1 MSSPRYALSPGP
13 GMPESHRI
21 PKRIMTRKT
30 PLRVETIPDVQET
43 ARMRIDKPGVGFDPT
58 PYGEKIGGGV
68 YGQIYRC
75 RVTKNFMEDLK
86 RGFNA
91 GGVKVFESFPAIG
104 SFVIVKVV
112 RQKRKTTA
120 KEFFE
125 ESAHENTV
133 HSKLATQQC
142 SSSALACISNFVP
155 EFYVSFVTK
164 LDKAHECI
172 TLMGSAGMT
181 TIKNARKAGVSAEF
195 YARVEQAVCALWL
208 AGYIHGDLHLQN
220 VMTDDKGN
228 VKLVDFGFAAKM
240 PESFVTFI
248 SQGVKKRIQEGST
261 KSLGDLWT
269 EGKMNGTQ
277 TVVDYSNR
285 LMKGRDYDWYNPD
298 YKSLRRIYNDIPRG
312 GTKLLPGIRSKL
324 WGIPMG
330 MRGSPLE
337 NGEIRQSPVA
347 PRKQWVPANGK
358 YWADENTPSTYKSPS
373 PRRMTPPAL
382 PLPRLLSKT
391 LPVLP
396 KTPPPKKLAPADRL
410 NKVNAKGRKVYRDI
424 VGRTYVEQNGK
435 KVYVKKLF
443 TPKRNVAVAPIA
455 PKIAPAV
462 APKIAPAPPGRSPM
476 INTEKVDAKKRK
488 VFRNS
493 KGRTYVKQG
502 DKKVFVKKLFTPKRN
517 SPVPTDGFKIAKTW
531 QEAYDNG
538 VRVGQK
544 FTDEAEI
551 KKYKAEVAARWPR
564 ILVEKFADGF
574 LAGSTWGKNMNLD
587 EKPPKAQKKER
598 RVTIR
603 KPRTEAQ
610 AFADGVRIARA
621 KDGKAR
627 EYQDYVYD
635 HWDRAMVESFDR
647 GLNEGYGHR
656 VVDKPETPPSPY
668 RSPVVAMKSPSINT
682 QKVNAKKR
690 KVFRDTKGR
699 TFVKQD
705 GKKVYVKKL
714 FTPK

>member
-21 PKRIMTRKT
+21 PKRIMLRKT

-43 ARMRIDKPGVGFDPT
+43 ARMKINRPGVGFDPT
-58 PYGEKIGGGV
+58 PYGERVGGGV
-68 YGQIYRC
+68 YGKIYRC

-86 RGFNA
+86 RAFNA

-112 RQKRKTTA
+112 RQKRKTTVE
-120 KEFFE
+120 EFFE

-172 TLMGSAGMT
+172 TLMGSAGVT

-195 YARVEQAVCALWL
+195 YARAEQAICALWL

-220 VMTDDKGN
+220 IMTDDKGN

-248 SQGVKKRIQEGST
+248 SQGVKQMIQEGST

-347 PRKQWVPANGK
+347 PP
-358 YWADENTPSTYKSPS
+358 
-373 PRRMTPPAL
+373 
-382 PLPRLLSKT
+382 
-391 LPVLP
+391 
-396 KTPPPKKLAPADRL
+396 
-410 NKVNAKGRKVYRDI
+410 
-424 VGRTYVEQNGK
+424 
-435 KVYVKKLF
+435 
-443 TPKRNVAVAPIA
+443 
-455 PKIAPAV
+455 
-462 APKIAPAPPGRSPM
+462 
-476 INTEKVDAKKRK
+476 
-488 VFRNS
+488 
-493 KGRTYVKQG
+493 
-502 DKKVFVKKLFTPKRN
+502 
-517 SPVPTDGFKIAKTW
+517 
-531 QEAYDNG
+531 
-538 VRVGQK
+538 
-544 FTDEAEI
+544 
-551 KKYKAEVAARWPR
+551 
-564 ILVEKFADGF
+564 
-574 LAGSTWGKNMNLD
+574 
-587 EKPPKAQKKER
+587 
-598 RVTIR
+598 
-603 KPRTEAQ
+603 
-610 AFADGVRIARA
+610 
-621 KDGKAR
+621 
-627 EYQDYVYD
+627 
-635 HWDRAMVESFDR
+635 
-647 GLNEGYGHR
+647 
-656 VVDKPETPPSPY
+656 
-668 RSPVVAMKSPSINT
+668 
-682 QKVNAKKR
+682 
-690 KVFRDTKGR
+690 
-699 TFVKQD
+699 
-705 GKKVYVKKL
+705 
-714 FTPK
+714 

>member
-1 MSSPRYALSPGP
+1 M
-13 GMPESHRI
+13 
-21 PKRIMTRKT
+21 K
-30 PLRVETIPDVQET
+30 
-43 ARMRIDKPGVGFDPT
+43 IDKPGVGFDPT
-58 PYGEKIGGGV
+58 PYGERVGGGV
-68 YGQIYRC
+68 YGKIYRC
-75 RVTKNFMEDLK
+75 RVTENFMKDLK
-86 RGFNA
+86 IAFNA

-112 RQKRKTTA
+112 KQKYKTTV
-120 KEFFE
+120 KEFFD
-125 ESAHENTV
+125 ESARENTV

-164 LDKAHECI
+164 MARTKTHECI

-181 TIKNARKAGVSAEF
+181 TVKNSRKTGVSAEF
-195 YARVEQAVCALWL
+195 YARAEQAVCALWL
-208 AGYIHGDLHLQN
+208 AGYIHGDLHLEN
-220 VMTDDKGN
+220 IMADDKGN
-228 VKLVDFGFAAKM
+228 VKLIDFGFAAKM

-248 SQGVKKRIQEGST
+248 SQGVKQMIQSGSD

-285 LMKGRDYDWYNPD
+285 LMKGRDYTWYNPD

-337 NGEIRQSPVA
+337 NGEIRQS

-410 NKVNAKGRKVYRDI
+410 NKVNAKGRKVFKNI

-443 TPKRNVAVAPIA
+443 TPKRNAVVAPVV
-455 PKIAPAV
+455 KIAPAAPV
-462 APKIAPAPPGRSPM
+462 AKPQSPGRSPM

-488 VFRNS
+488 VFRDS

-517 SPVPTDGFKIAKTW
+517 SPVPNDGFKIAKTT
-531 QEAYDNG
+531 QDAYDDG
-538 VRVGQK
+538 IRVGQK

-551 KKYKAEVAARWPR
+551 KKYKAKVAAQWPR
-564 ILVEKFADGF
+564 ELIEKFADGF
-574 LAGSTWGKNMNLD
+574 LAGTTWGKNTD
-587 EKPPKAQKKER
+587 FDAKPSPKARKKER
-598 RVTIR
+598 RVSIR
-603 KPRTEAQ
+603 QPKTEAQ

-627 EYQDYVYD
+627 EYQEYVYD
-635 HWDRAMVESFDR
+635 HWNRGMVESFDR
-647 GLNEGYGHR
+647 GLNAGYER
-656 VVDKPETPPSPY
+656 AS
-668 RSPVVAMKSPSINT
+668 SPVPPKTSPAKSPSINT

>member
-21 PKRIMTRKT
+21 PKRIMLRKT

-58 PYGEKIGGGV
+58 PYGERIGGGV
-68 YGQIYRC
+68 YGKIYRC
-75 RVTKNFMEDLK
+75 RVTKNFTEDLK
-86 RGFNA
+86 RAFNA

-112 RQKRKTTA
+112 RQKRKTKD

-164 LDKAHECI
+164 LDDKVHECI

-195 YARVEQAVCALWL
+195 YARAEQAICALWL

-220 VMTDDKGN
+220 IMTDDKGN
-228 VKLVDFGFAAKM
+228 VKLVDFGFATKM

-248 SQGVKKRIQEGST
+248 SQGVKQMIQEGST

-285 LMKGRDYDWYNPD
+285 LMKGRDYGWYNPD
-298 YKSLRRIYNDIPRG
+298 YKSMRRIYNDIPRG

-337 NGEIRQSPVA
+337 NGEIRQRPVA

-382 PLPRLLSKT
+382 PLPRLLSRT

-396 KTPPPKKLAPADRL
+396 KTPPPKKLAPVDRL
-410 NKVNAKGRKVYRDI
+410 NKVNAKGRKVYKDI
-424 VGRTYVEQNGK
+424 AGRTYVEQNGK

-443 TPKRNVAVAPIA
+443 TPKRNVAVAPVA
-455 PKIAPAV
+455 PVIV
-462 APKIAPAPPGRSPM
+462 APKIATAPRPVAKPQSPGRSPM

-517 SPVPTDGFKIAKTW
+517 SPVQEVVIKTPT
-531 QEAYDNG
+531 
-538 VRVGQK
+538 
-544 FTDEAEI
+544 
-551 KKYKAEVAARWPR
+551 
-564 ILVEKFADGF
+564 
-574 LAGSTWGKNMNLD
+574 
-587 EKPPKAQKKER
+587 PPKVNSA
-598 RVTIR
+598 
-603 KPRTEAQ
+603 PA
-610 AFADGVRIARA
+610 
-621 KDGKAR
+621 
-627 EYQDYVYD
+627 
-635 HWDRAMVESFDR
+635 
-647 GLNEGYGHR
+647 
-656 VVDKPETPPSPY
+656 
-668 RSPVVAMKSPSINT
+668 RSPAINT
-682 QKVNAKKR
+682 EKVNAKKR
-690 KVFRDTKGR
+690 KVFRDSKGR
-699 TFVKQD
+699 TYVRQGD
-705 GKKVYVKKL
+705 KKVYVKKL

>member
-13 GMPESHRI
+13 GMPESHHI
-21 PKRIMTRKT
+21 PTRIMTRKT

-43 ARMRIDKPGVGFDPT
+43 ARMKIDKPGVGFDPT

-112 RQKRKTTA
+112 RQKRKTTI

-142 SSSALACISNFVP
+142 SSSSLACISNFVP

-195 YARVEQAVCALWL
+195 YARAEQAVCALWL

-220 VMTDDKGN
+220 IMTDDKGN

-240 PESFVTFI
+240 PESFITFI
-248 SQGVKKRIQEGST
+248 SQGVKQMIQEGST

-298 YKSLRRIYNDIPRG
+298 YKSLKRIYNDIPRG

-358 YWADENTPSTYKSPS
+358 YWADEPSPSPYRPSKKSPTPKSPS

-396 KTPPPKKLAPADRL
+396 KTPPPKKLAPVDRL
-410 NKVNAKGRKVYRDI
+410 NKVNAKGRKVYKDI
-424 VGRTYVEQNGK
+424 SGRTYVEQNGK

-443 TPKRNVAVAPIA
+443 TPKR
-455 PKIAPAV
+455 IAPA
-462 APKIAPAPPGRSPM
+462 APVVKNAPAPRPVTKPQSPGRSPM

-517 SPVPTDGFKIAKTW
+517 SPVREVKVKTPKPTKVNSA
-531 QEAYDNG
+531 
-538 VRVGQK
+538 
-544 FTDEAEI
+544 
-551 KKYKAEVAARWPR
+551 P
-564 ILVEKFADGF
+564 
-574 LAGSTWGKNMNLD
+574 AGS
-587 EKPPKAQKKER
+587 PA
-598 RVTIR
+598 
-603 KPRTEAQ
+603 
-610 AFADGVRIARA
+610 
-621 KDGKAR
+621 
-627 EYQDYVYD
+627 
-635 HWDRAMVESFDR
+635 
-647 GLNEGYGHR
+647 
-656 VVDKPETPPSPY
+656 
-668 RSPVVAMKSPSINT
+668 INT
-682 QKVNAKKR
+682 EKVNAKKR
-690 KVFRDTKGR
+690 KVFRDSKGR
-699 TFVKQD
+699 TYVKQD

>member
-1 MSSPRYALSPGP
+1 MSSPRYVLSPGP
-13 GMPESHRI
+13 GQPESHRI
-21 PKRIMTRKT
+21 PKRILQRKT
-30 PLRVETIPDVQET
+30 PLRVEAIPDAQET
-43 ARMRIDKPGVGFDPT
+43 ARMKIDKPGVGFDPT
-58 PYGEKIGGGV
+58 PYGERIGGGV
-68 YGQIYRC
+68 YGRIYRC

-86 RGFNA
+86 RAFNA

-104 SFVIVKVV
+104 SFVMVKVV
-112 RQKRKTTA
+112 RQKKNTPD

-133 HSKLATQQC
+133 HSKLATMRC
-142 SSSALACISNFVP
+142 SSSNLACISNFVP
-155 EFYVSFVTK
+155 EFYVSFVSK
-164 LDKAHECI
+164 LNKTHECI
-172 TLMGSAGMT
+172 TLMGSAGVT
-181 TIKNARKAGVSAEF
+181 TIRKMKGISAEF
-195 YARVEQAVCALWL
+195 YARAEQAVCALWL
-208 AGYIHGDLHLQN
+208 AGYIHGDLHLEN
-220 VMTDDKGN
+220 IMTDDKGN
-228 VKLVDFGFAAKM
+228 VKLIDFGFAAKM

-248 SQGVKKRIQEGST
+248 SQGVKQMIQSGSDT
-261 KSLGDLWT
+261 SLGDLWT

-285 LMKGRDYDWYNPD
+285 LMKGRDYTWYNPD
-298 YKSLRRIYNDIPRG
+298 YKSLRGIYNNIPRG
-312 GTKLLPGIRSKL
+312 GKKLLPGIRSKL
-324 WGIPMG
+324 WDIPMST
-330 MRGSPLE
+330 RDSPLE
-337 NGEIRQSPVA
+337 NEEIRQSPVI
-347 PRKQWVPANGK
+347 KQKWVPANGK
-358 YWADENTPSTYKSPS
+358 YWADEPTPSTYRPTPKTTIKSS
-373 PRRMTPPAL
+373 
-382 PLPRLLSKT
+382 LPRLLSRT

-396 KTPPPKKLAPADRL
+396 KTPPPKKLAPVDRL
-410 NKVNAKGRKVYRDI
+410 DKVNVKGRKVYKNI
-424 VGRTYVEQNGK
+424 AGRTYVKQGDK

-443 TPKRNVAVAPIA
+443 TPKRNAAVATVA

-462 APKIAPAPPGRSPM
+462 ASKIAPASSGRSPM

-502 DKKVFVKKLFTPKRN
+502 DKKVYVKKLFTPKRN
-517 SPVPTDGFKIAKTW
+517 SPVPNDGFKIAKTT
-531 QEAYDNG
+531 QDAYNNG

-551 KKYKAEVAARWPR
+551 KRYKSKVAAQWPR
-564 ILVEKFADGF
+564 EFAEEFADGF
-574 LAGSTWGKNMNLD
+574 LAGSTWGKNIDFD

-598 RVTIR
+598 GVSIR

-627 EYQDYVYD
+627 EYQEYVYD
-635 HWDRAMVESFDR
+635 HWDRGMVESFDR
-647 GLNEGYGHR
+647 GLNAGYER
-656 VVDKPETPPSPY
+656 VS
-668 RSPVVAMKSPSINT
+668 SPVQPKLAPATSPSINT

-699 TFVKQD
+699 TFVRQGD
-705 GKKVYVKKL
+705 KKVYVKKL

>member
-1 MSSPRYALSPGP
+1 MSSPRYVLSPAP
-13 GMPESHRI
+13 GQQESHRI
-21 PKRIMTRKT
+21 PKRILQRKT

-43 ARMRIDKPGVGFDPT
+43 ARMKIDKPGVGFDPA
-58 PYGEKIGGGV
+58 PYGERVGGGV
-68 YGQIYRC
+68 YGKIYRC
-75 RVTKNFMEDLK
+75 RVTENFMTALK
-86 RGFNA
+86 SAFNA
-91 GGVKVFESFPAIG
+91 GGVKVFESFPAINT
-104 SFVIVKVV
+104 FVMVKVV
-112 RQKRKTTA
+112 RQKKNVTV

-155 EFYVSFVTK
+155 EFYVSFVSK
-164 LDKAHECI
+164 LDKTHECI

-181 TIKNARKAGVSAEF
+181 TIRKMKGISAEF
-195 YARVEQAVCALWL
+195 YARAEQAVCALWL
-208 AGYIHGDLHLQN
+208 AGYIHGDLHLEN
-220 VMTDDKGN
+220 IMTDDKGN
-228 VKLVDFGFAAKM
+228 VKLIDFGFAAKM

-248 SQGVKKRIQEGST
+248 SQGVKQMIQSGST

-285 LMKGRDYDWYNPD
+285 LMKGRDYTWYNPD
-298 YKSLRRIYNDIPRG
+298 YKALRKIYNDIPRG
-312 GTKLLPGIRSKL
+312 GTKSLPGIRSKL
-324 WGIPMG
+324 WGIPMS
-330 MRGSPLE
+330 MHGSPLE
-337 NGEIRQSPVA
+337 NGEIRQSPVI
-347 PRKQWVPANGK
+347 KQKWVPESGK
-358 YWADENTPSTYKSPS
+358 YWADEPTPSTYRPTPKTTTKS
-373 PRRMTPPAL
+373 
-382 PLPRLLSKT
+382 PLPRLLSRT

-396 KTPPPKKLAPADRL
+396 KSPPPLPLKKLPPVDRL
-410 NKVNAKGRKVYRDI
+410 NKVNAKGRKVYKDI
-424 VGRTYVEQNGK
+424 AGRTYVEQNGK

-443 TPKRNVAVAPIA
+443 TPKRN
-455 PKIAPAV
+455 APA
-462 APKIAPAPPGRSPM
+462 APVVKNAPAPRPVMKPQSPGRSPM

-517 SPVPTDGFKIAKTW
+517 SPVSNDGFKIVKTT
-531 QEAYDNG
+531 QDAYDNG

-551 KKYKAEVAARWPR
+551 KKYKAKVAAQWPR
-564 ILVEKFADGF
+564 ELIKEFADGF
-574 LAGSTWGKNMNLD
+574 LAGSTWGKNIDFD

-598 RVTIR
+598 RVSIR

-621 KDGKAR
+621 RDGKAR

-668 RSPVVAMKSPSINT
+668 RSPVVEMKSPSINT

>member
-1 MSSPRYALSPGP
+1 MSSPRYVLSPAP
-13 GMPESHRI
+13 GQPESHRI
-21 PKRIMTRKT
+21 PKRIMARKT
-30 PLRVETIPDVQET
+30 PLRVEAIPDAQET
-43 ARMRIDKPGVGFDPT
+43 ARMKIDKPGVGFDPT
-58 PYGEKIGGGV
+58 PYGERVGGGV
-68 YGQIYRC
+68 YGKIYRC

-112 RQKRKTTA
+112 KQKRNTTD

-164 LDKAHECI
+164 LAKTHECI
-172 TLMGSAGMT
+172 TLMGSAGLT
-181 TIKNARKAGVSAEF
+181 TIKNARKSGVSAEF

-208 AGYIHGDLHLQN
+208 AGYIHGDLHLEN
-220 VMTDDKGN
+220 IMADDKGN
-228 VKLVDFGFAAKM
+228 VKLIDFGFAAKM

-248 SQGVKKRIQEGST
+248 SQGVKQMIQSGSD

-298 YKSLRRIYNDIPRG
+298 YKSLRRIYNDIQSG
-312 GTKLLPGIRSKL
+312 GKKLLPGIRSKL

-337 NGEIRQSPVA
+337 NGEIRQS

-373 PRRMTPPAL
+373 PRRMTPQAL
-382 PLPRLLSKT
+382 PLPILLSKT

-396 KTPPPKKLAPADRL
+396 KTPPPKKLAPVDRL
-410 NKVNAKGRKVYRDI
+410 NKVNAKGRKVYKNI

-443 TPKRNVAVAPIA
+443 TPKRNAVVAPVA

-462 APKIAPAPPGRSPM
+462 APKIAPASPGRSPM

-493 KGRTYVKQG
+493 KGRTYVKQDG
-502 DKKVFVKKLFTPKRN
+502 KKVFVKKLFTPKRN
-517 SPVPTDGFKIAKTW
+517 SPVPNDGFKIAKTT

-551 KKYKAEVAARWPR
+551 KKYKAKVAAQWPR
-564 ILVEKFADGF
+564 ELVESFAGGF
-574 LAGSTWGKNMNLD
+574 LAGSTWGKNIDFD

-627 EYQDYVYD
+627 EYQEYVYD

-647 GLNEGYGHR
+647 GLNAGYER
-656 VVDKPETPPSPY
+656 AS
-668 RSPVVAMKSPSINT
+668 SPVQPKTAPATSPSINT

>member
-1 MSSPRYALSPGP
+1 
-13 GMPESHRI
+13 
-21 PKRIMTRKT
+21 
-30 PLRVETIPDVQET
+30 
-43 ARMRIDKPGVGFDPT
+43 
-58 PYGEKIGGGV
+58 
-68 YGQIYRC
+68 
-75 RVTKNFMEDLK
+75 
-86 RGFNA
+86 
-91 GGVKVFESFPAIG
+91 
-104 SFVIVKVV
+104 
-112 RQKRKTTA
+112 
-120 KEFFE
+120 
-125 ESAHENTV
+125 
-133 HSKLATQQC
+133 
-142 SSSALACISNFVP
+142 
-155 EFYVSFVTK
+155 
-164 LDKAHECI
+164 
-172 TLMGSAGMT
+172 MGSAGVT
-181 TIKNARKAGVSAEF
+181 TIRKMKGISAEF
-195 YARVEQAVCALWL
+195 YARAEQAVCALWL
-208 AGYIHGDLHLQN
+208 AGYIHGDLHLEN
-220 VMTDDKGN
+220 IMTDDKGN
-228 VKLVDFGFAAKM
+228 VKLIDFGFAAKM

-248 SQGVKKRIQEGST
+248 SQGVKQMIQEGSGG
-261 KSLGDLWT
+261 SLGDLWT

-358 YWADENTPSTYKSPS
+358 YWADEPSPSPYKSPS
-373 PRRMTPPAL
+373 PKRMTPPAL

-410 NKVNAKGRKVYRDI
+410 NKVNAKGRKVFKDI

-443 TPKRNVAVAPIA
+443 TPKRNAVVAPIA
-455 PKIAPAV
+455 PKIAPAS
-462 APKIAPAPPGRSPM
+462 PGRSPM

-493 KGRTYVKQG
+493 KGRTYVKQDG
-502 DKKVFVKKLFTPKRN
+502 KKVFVKKLFTPKRN
-517 SPVPTDGFKIAKTW
+517 AVAAPAQEVGFKIAKTW

-564 ILVEKFADGF
+564 ILAEKFADGF

-598 RVTIR
+598 RVSIR

-647 GLNEGYGHR
+647 GLNAGYER
-656 VVDKPETPPSPY
+656 AS
-668 RSPVVAMKSPSINT
+668 SPVQQKPAPATSPSINT

-699 TFVKQD
+699 TFVKQA

>member
-1 MSSPRYALSPGP
+1 MA
-13 GMPESHRI
+13 
-21 PKRIMTRKT
+21 RKT
-30 PLRVETIPDVQET
+30 PLRIETIPDVQET
-43 ARMRIDKPGVGFDPT
+43 ARMKIDKPGVGFDPT
-58 PYGEKIGGGV
+58 PYGERVGGGV
-68 YGQIYRC
+68 YGKIYRC

-112 RQKRKTTA
+112 KQKYKVTV
-120 KEFFE
+120 KEFFD
-125 ESAHENTV
+125 ESARENTV
-133 HSKLATQQC
+133 HSKLATKQC

-164 LDKAHECI
+164 LAKTHECI
-172 TLMGSAGMT
+172 TLMGSAGLT
-181 TIKNARKAGVSAEF
+181 TIKNARKSGVSAEF

-208 AGYIHGDLHLQN
+208 AGYIHGDLHLEN
-220 VMTDDKGN
+220 IMADDQGN
-228 VKLVDFGFAAKM
+228 VKLIDFGFAAKM

-248 SQGVKKRIQEGST
+248 SQGVKQMIQSGSD

-298 YKSLRRIYNDIPRG
+298 YKSLRRIYNDIPSG
-312 GTKLLPGIRSKL
+312 GKRLLPGIRSKL

-337 NGEIRQSPVA
+337 NGEVRQSPVA

-373 PRRMTPPAL
+373 PRRMTPQAL

-396 KTPPPKKLAPADRL
+396 KTPPPKKLAPVDRL
-410 NKVNAKGRKVYRDI
+410 NKVNAKGRKVFKNI

-443 TPKRNVAVAPIA
+443 TPKRNAVVAPVA

-462 APKIAPAPPGRSPM
+462 APKIAPASPGRSPM

-493 KGRTYVKQG
+493 KGRTYVKQDG
-502 DKKVFVKKLFTPKRN
+502 KKVFVKKLFTPKRN
-517 SPVPTDGFKIAKTW
+517 SPVPNDGFKIAKTT

-551 KKYKAEVAARWPR
+551 KKYK
-564 ILVEKFADGF
+564 
-574 LAGSTWGKNMNLD
+574 
-587 EKPPKAQKKER
+587 
-598 RVTIR
+598 
-603 KPRTEAQ
+603 
-610 AFADGVRIARA
+610 
-621 KDGKAR
+621 
-627 EYQDYVYD
+627 
-635 HWDRAMVESFDR
+635 
-647 GLNEGYGHR
+647 
-656 VVDKPETPPSPY
+656 
-668 RSPVVAMKSPSINT
+668 SPVQPKTAPATSPSINT